1 MDSSQIEAQAK
12 QRMDKALAVVTE
24 ELKGI
29 RTGRASAGLL
39 DRVKVDY
46 YGTPTPIKQLA
57 NINVPESQLITI
69 SPWDKSTIPAI
80 EKAVQTSDLGITPS
94 NDGNIIRLSM
104 PPLTEERRKELS
116 KVAHNQG
123 EESKVAIRNIRRD
136 ILEDFKQMK
145 KDGELTEDDLFR
157 EQESIQKV
165 TDKHTQKVDELVK
178 NKQNEIMTV

>member
-116 KVAHNQG
+116 KVVHNQG

>member
-12 QRMDKALAVVTE
+12 QRMDKALAVVAE

-80 EKAVQTSDLGITPS
+80 EKAMQTSDLGITPS

-116 KVAHNQG
+116 KVVHNQG

>member
-1 MDSSQIEAQAK
+1 MDSSQVEAQAK

-116 KVAHNQG
+116 KVVHNQG

>member
-80 EKAVQTSDLGITPS
+80 EKAIQTSDLGITPS

-116 KVAHNQG
+116 KVVHNQG